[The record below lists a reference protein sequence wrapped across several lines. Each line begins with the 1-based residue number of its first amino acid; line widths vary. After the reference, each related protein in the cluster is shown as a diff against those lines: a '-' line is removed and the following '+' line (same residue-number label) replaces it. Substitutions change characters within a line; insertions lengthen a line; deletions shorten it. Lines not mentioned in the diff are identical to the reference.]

1 MSIRISLKLLTAAL
15 ALAIHGNALAQH
27 DHSQHQAATPEPAEQ
42 PTPTDHT
49 QHGTQTKESPPVE
62 PVDHSKMDH
71 SKMDHSGMDDKD
83 ADHSGMD
90 HSQMGHGQPAES
102 KPTVDHAAMGHG
114 SGVTQQPIEPIP
126 EITDADRAAAFA
138 PVNHDAMEHASSI
151 NSMVLFNRLETWDA
165 DHGNGQ
171 AWEGSAWIG
180 SDLNRLWLRSEG
192 EREDRRTEASDLEVL
207 YGRSVSP
214 WWDVVAGVKHEFR
227 PGDSRSWAAFGVQ
240 GLAPYKF
247 EVQATAYVGESG
259 QIAATVE
266 VEYELLLTNRLILQP
281 LVEARLSAKDEPEYG
296 NGSGLNTIEAGLR
309 LRYEINRRFAP
320 YVGVVHERAFGDT
333 ADYHRAAGEDVRD
346 TRVIAGLRIWF

>member
-1 MSIRISLKLLTAAL
+1 MSVRISLNLLAAAL

-27 DHSQHQAATPEPAEQ
+27 DHSQHGTKTETAEEPAHTGHEQ
-42 PTPTDHT
+42 HDA
-49 QHGTQTKESPPVE
+49 QSPPVE

-71 SKMDHSGMDDKD
+71 SKMDHSD
-83 ADHSGMD
+83 MD
-90 HSQMGHGQPAES
+90 HNGM
-102 KPTVDHAAMGHG
+102 DHAAMDHG
-114 SGVTQQPIEPIP
+114 SGASQTPIEPIP

-138 PVNHDAMEHASSI
+138 PVDHDAMEHAASI
-151 NSMVLFNRLETWDA
+151 HSLVLFNRLETWDA

-180 SDLNRLWLRSEG
+180 GDLNRLWLRSEG
-192 EREDRRTEASDLEVL
+192 EREDGRTKASDLEVL
-207 YGRSVSP
+207 YGRSVSA
-214 WWDVVAGVKHEFR
+214 WWDVLAGVKHEFR

-247 EVQATAYVGESG
+247 EISATAYIGESG
-259 QIAATVE
+259 QVAATVE
-266 VEYELLLTNRLILQP
+266 AEYELLLTNRLILQP
-281 LVEARLSAKDEPEYG
+281 LVEARFSAKDEPEYG
-296 NGSGLNTIEAGLR
+296 NGSGLNTIEAGIR

-346 TRVIAGLRIWF
+346 TRVVAGVRVWF